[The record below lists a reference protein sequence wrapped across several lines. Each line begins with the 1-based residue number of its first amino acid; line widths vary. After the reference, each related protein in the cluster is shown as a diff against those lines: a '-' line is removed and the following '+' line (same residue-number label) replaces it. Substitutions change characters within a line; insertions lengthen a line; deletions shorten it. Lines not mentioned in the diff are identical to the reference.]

1 MKNIIL
7 TFLLFTMIIDGHS
20 PLAAQDKTDQVS
32 GAVIVVAVEG
42 QVNLLDQ
49 AGSKLDNGVSV
60 GSVIPI
66 GRFAVTEKGS
76 KLTLLLSNG
85 TIVTVQE
92 STKMK
97 VGTFDQEPFDS
108 GGKKVSDLTEEPST
122 SKVTINLDLGSLV
135 LKTKKLSK
143 SSSLNIESPV
153 GVAGIRGTEFQ
164 MGLQADGG
172 MQLDVTESTVSFT
185 PPGGQ
190 ATMVTQGQ
198 GLDVSNTGAIN
209 ARPVNPEVA
218 QNIADTN
225 EAATQ
230 ASGDVSLDTVSDAM
244 AESEPSGGNED
255 TPSENTDNESDSS
268 EPKADEPAPASEA
281 PSDSSPKVNMDE
293 IIEQNSD
300 AKQVRKTGEKAVSI
314 DELAKFQFN
323 AKALEKFLSMPKA
336 VQDEFMGMN
345 TDSVVR
351 LMELQGF
358 GQEEAIFFLQ
368 YSNEARGLIFLLED
382 RPLLSL
388 IDQQLDESLVL
399 GAVTEQNIEKS
410 LSANVPQ
417 APASDP
423 LEGDILELGEQMKE
437 GGDAEVLDE
446 LLSTTGGE
454 WTEESLDAASVSNL
468 LSRDLS
474 LDSEFTGVE
483 ILSEKE
489 ALDNSF
495 YQQVSSLY
503 HSMEDDQI
511 IWGDQSEFIGG
522 STISMAGGDYNLPTS
537 TSEVEGFVIGAED
550 SLSLSGSFSFST
562 ESEKNVRVVMM
573 SGDLLTMED
582 GSSLSSVLSEM
593 VIAARGDVLL
603 NNVQLQSAREVAIRS
618 LRDVQLQNIELSASD
633 RVRIMA
639 NRDLY
644 VDGMVLSQNLP
655 RLILEATTIRL
666 RNIDFP
672 SATQVQ
678 LNSLKGAID
687 GRYPNFG
694 TSIPQIQQ
702 QGRVNFLEN
711 IRSGGNL
718 LMDRASFDQFGGNIN
733 IGKLP

>member
-7 TFLLFTMIIDGHS
+7 TFLLFTMIIAGHS
-20 PLAAQDKTDQVS
+20 PLVAQEKTDQVS

-368 YSNEARGLIFLLED
+368 YSNEARGLILLLED

-423 LEGDILELGEQMKE
+423 LEDDILELGEQMKE

-495 YQQVSSLY
+495 YLQVSSLY
-503 HSMEDDQI
+503 QSMEDDQI

>member
-7 TFLLFTMIIDGHS
+7 TFLLFTMIIAGHS
-20 PLAAQDKTDQVS
+20 PLVSQEKTDQVS

-423 LEGDILELGEQMKE
+423 LEDDILELGEQMKE

-503 HSMEDDQI
+503 HSMENDQI

>member
-293 IIEQNSD
+293 VIEQNSD

-368 YSNEARGLIFLLED
+368 YSNEARGLILLLED

-423 LEGDILELGEQMKE
+423 LEDDILELGEQMKE

-593 VIAARGDVLL
+593 VIAARADVLL

-694 TSIPQIQQ
+694 ISIPQIQQ